1 MPKNSL
7 KNEENEPDDWRD
19 GGRDED
25 DVLVRN
31 VDRRKQ
37 ETVERGRH
45 LEEGGV
51 LSQKFSV
58 GGSRLKYC
66 MVGTNFSGLAGINV
80 GEKVASTGLESTT
93 LLTELVHRY
102 IYIVFT
108 EWG

>member
-45 LEEGGV
+45 LEEVHCHRNSLCVGQDLVLCGGD
-51 LSQKFSV
+51 
-58 GGSRLKYC
+58 
-66 MVGTNFSGLAGINV
+66 
-80 GEKVASTGLESTT
+80 
-93 LLTELVHRY
+93 
-102 IYIVFT
+102 
-108 EWG
+108 